1 VLRQGEFHRPVP
13 MQLREQRGLRRQ
25 PWRGRVNEP
34 VLVAGLAPKLLQALK
49 KQCHLV
55 LLLLIEI
62 RGLDIRQLEDA
73 DVG

>member
-1 VLRQGEFHRPVP
+1 
-13 MQLREQRGLRRQ
+13 
-25 PWRGRVNEP
+25 
-34 VLVAGLAPKLLQALK
+34 LK